1 MIDLTENKDMQVFQT
16 VLMTQVCVHL
26 TQFLKNRMSGGA
38 NSDANTAEDKLLGF
52 LVQAFA
58 TDFNLTEEQKSVV
71 ITQCCE
77 TINVMAAKRLSEL
90 LGVNRE
96 ATDGTSPV
104 H

>member
-26 TQFLKNRMSGGA
+26 TAFLKNKMSGGA
-38 NSDANTAEDKLLGF
+38 NSDANTKEDKLLGV
-52 LVQAFA
+52 LVHAFA
-58 TDFNLTEEQKSVV
+58 TDFNLTEEQKGAV

-77 TINVMAAKRLSEL
+77 TINAMAAKRLSEL
-90 LGVNRE
+90 LGVNGE